1 MPWVKLW
8 NRSHTLQQ
16 NWLGRF
22 IWFRKNKY
30 RLINNMMMVDV
41 GKGRADTYF
50 QKKEWD
56 DLMRILAEEVLVSGY
71 LVRARILFQTEKY
84 KLLHAAQ
91 ALADARALRRLGN
104 RELLQRY
111 RRLEQAHLS
120 YTYFFWVP
128 WAVNEV
134 LVPQFEKRL
143 QRIFGL
149 KTGSVIFQAVI
160 VPLQPIRMDLL
171 LRGLARAKENR
182 SLSLALP
189 KLMERYGY
197 LAVYSLV
204 DKPYKAKYLRH
215 LLATLGD
222 PGHFLKHQQSQTRRK
237 QARYRQALRRLGEYP
252 ALLRIAQ
259 VLSEFAWLRTERVDV
274 WREVLYS
281 IQPFYGEVEKRMS
294 LKPGQGPY
302 LTYHELIDFLGK
314 GTVPRVKKIVPE
326 KLLYLRKGK
335 VRVIRDPGEAA
346 RILARELPKIAVNVQ
361 EVYGQVACVGHV
373 QGTVRIVYSPAD
385 CALIKR
391 GEILVANMTHPDY
404 FIGMRRAAGIVTD
417 EGGVSCH
424 AAIVSRE
431 LGKPCIIGTK
441 QATAIFKTGDKVEL
455 DAHKGVVRK
464 L

>member
-1 MPWVKLW
+1 
-8 NRSHTLQQ
+8 
-16 NWLGRF
+16 
-22 IWFRKNKY
+22 
-30 RLINNMMMVDV
+30 MMVDV

-56 DLMRILAEEVLVSGY
+56 ELMQILAKEVLVSGY
-71 LVRARILFQTEKY
+71 LMRTRKLFQVEKR
-84 KLLHAAQ
+84 KLLRATQ
-91 ALADARALRRLGN
+91 ALVNPPVLKRLSNKNLLRR
-104 RELLQRY
+104 Y
-111 RRLEQAHLS
+111 HRLEQAHLS

-134 LVPQFEKRL
+134 IVPQFEKRL
-143 QRIFGL
+143 QKTFGL
-149 KTGSVIFQAVI
+149 KVGSEIFQAVI

-171 LRGLARAKENR
+171 LRGLARAKGNR

-189 KLMERYGY
+189 KLMKRYGY

-204 DKPYKAKYLRH
+204 DKPYTAKYLRH

-222 PGHFLKHQQSQTRRK
+222 PRRYLNHQQSQTRRN
-237 QARYRQALRRLGEYP
+237 QARYRQALRRLGPYP
-252 ALLRIAQ
+252 VLLRIAQ
-259 VLSEFAWLRTERVDV
+259 VLSEFAWLRTERVDI

-281 IQPFYGEVEKRMS
+281 IQPFYGEVEKRMK

-302 LTYHELIDFLGK
+302 LTYQELTDFFSRGALPK
-314 GTVPRVKKIVPE
+314 VKEIVPE
-326 KLLYLRKGK
+326 KLLYLRRGK
-335 VRVIRDPGEAA
+335 VRVIRDSGEAA
-346 RILARELPKIAVNVQ
+346 LILAHELSKIAVNVQ
-361 EVYGQVACVGHV
+361 EVRGQVACAGHV
-373 QGTVRIVYSPAD
+373 QGKVRIIYSPAD
-385 CALIKR
+385 CVLVKR
-391 GEILVANMTHPDY
+391 GEILVSNMTHPDY
-404 FIGMRRAAGIVTD
+404 IIGMRRAAGIVTD

-441 QATAIFKTGDKVEL
+441 QATTIFKTGDKVEL